1 MILAEKI
8 VKLRKQNGWSQEDL
22 ATRLN
27 VSRQSV
33 SKWESMASIPDLE
46 KIVKMSQIFGVS
58 TDYLLKDEIE
68 EETSF
73 ALDEVVLEQEDMNV
87 RHVTMKEAVE
97 YMDWVEKVSIRIAL
111 GVAICILSPVV
122 LIILSGMQ
130 EYQVVQMTEDAAAG
144 IGIIVLLLMVACA
157 VALFVSNG
165 MKFDKYEYLE
175 KEKLSLEY
183 GIAGIVERKKEVFAP
198 KFQKDIALGVS
209 LCILCVVPLMIGVV
223 MGGADLTIIYCI
235 GFLFAM
241 VAAAVFLF
249 VKDGMIQGSYQKLL
263 EEGDYTREK
272 KEFNKKNG
280 AAATIYW
287 CVMLAI
293 YLGVS
298 FVTMRW
304 DRTWIIWP
312 VAGVLFGAVEAI
324 LAVQQKNR
332 S

>member
-8 VKLRKQNGWSQEDL
+8 MKLRKQNGWSQEDL
-22 ATRLN
+22 AARLN

-68 EETSF
+68 EDTSF
-73 ALDEVVLEQEDMNV
+73 NIDEVMPEQEELNV
-87 RHVTMKEAVE
+87 CHVTMKEATE
-97 YMDWVEKVSIRIAL
+97 YMDCVEKVSLRIAL

-122 LIILSGMQ
+122 SILLSGMQ
-130 EYQVVQMTEDAAAG
+130 ECQVIQMTEDAAAG
-144 IGIIVLLLMVACA
+144 IGVIVLLLMIACA
-157 VALFVSNG
+157 VALFVING
-165 MKFDKYEYLE
+165 MKLEKYEYLE

-183 GIAGIVERKKEVFAP
+183 GIAGIVERKKEIFTP
-198 KFQKDIALGVS
+198 KFQKDIALGVC
-209 LCILCVVPLMIGVV
+209 LCILCVVPLMIGVA
-223 MGGADLTIIYCI
+223 MGGEEITIIYCL
-235 GFLFAM
+235 GFLLAM

-249 VKDGMIQGSYQKLL
+249 VKDGMVHGSYQKLL

-287 CVMLAI
+287 CVVTAI
-293 YLGVS
+293 YLGIS

-312 VAGVLFGAVEAI
+312 VVGVLFGAVEAV
-324 LAVQQKNR
+324 LAVRKKK
-332 S
+332 